1 MIDINDE
8 FTLQH
13 KRIYADKNKKK
24 CIKCIK
30 KIKKKDEFIIIQYN
44 IILKLSDL
52 CI

>member
-24 CIKCIK
+24 
-30 KIKKKDEFIIIQYN
+30 
-44 IILKLSDL
+44 LKRKMNL
-52 CI
+52 